1 MKEFFMSGLF
11 GLLGV
16 SFGVLWKYRPA
27 RDKSRERSVPSPHP
41 QTIPKIELDKNTF
54 TTKEINFIQQ
64 LIQVTNKE
72 ANVSTVSLIDILEI
86 HLLPQTSKRLLCNKF
101 LKSLNLKILVRYGIK
116 DAVLILGSDEDKR
129 KKCYQLNPS
138 FFQLTNQNNSN
149 NAYSIHLDKTYK
161 NENVSN

>member
-11 GLLGV
+11 GLLGI

-27 RDKSRERSVPSPHP
+27 SDKSKEKTLPSRYP
-41 QTIPKIELDKNTF
+41 QTIPKIELDSTF
-54 TTKEINFIQQ
+54 NTKEINFIQQ

-72 ANVSTVSLIDILEI
+72 TNVSTHSLIDILEI

-129 KKCYQLNPS
+129 KKCYQLNPI
-138 FFQLTNQNNSN
+138 FFQLANQNNTA
-149 NAYSIHLDKTYK
+149 NANSMLLDKSCR